1 MKKRWLFR
9 LFHRRVI
16 VAFMILLQIA
26 FLALLVTQW
35 AKTPWIGFAMW
46 VLSAAVIVHI
56 VLKRDKRIAIL
67 PWIVLCLAFPVFG
80 GLFYFTFHL
89 GASPRFIRR
98 GVKGLTG
105 HIELPPSPDTLANA
119 ERTHPE
125 HTRLLRYL
133 ACAEKYPV
141 YDRTE
146 VTYLPSGEAML
157 EALTEALSS
166 ARRYIFLEY
175 FIVEDGV
182 MWEQVHEIL
191 REKAAAGVKVRM
203 IYDDVGCFLRLPAD
217 FAKQMEQEGIECEV
231 FNPFRPLLTSLHN
244 HRDHR
249 KIAVIDGEIAFTG
262 GANLADEYI
271 NAVDRFGHWKD
282 AAVRLVGQGAQAFA
296 AIFME
301 NFCLCRGKAE
311 DATPYFS
318 HSTVTPTA
326 QGAFVQPYADSPLD
340 ESAVGEGVYLA
351 AISAARKSLYI
362 TTPYF
367 IVDDAMVNALVNAAK
382 SGVDVRIV
390 TPHIADKRLVHMA
403 TRSYYRELTAGGV
416 RIYEYSEGFIHS
428 KTLVADTSLSIV
440 GTTNFDYRS
449 LYYHFECGAVVY
461 DAKTAAALEE
471 DFARIL
477 SISREIGAQECRGG
491 ILRRLLGD
499 LLRIFSPLM

>member
-1 MKKRWLFR
+1 
-9 LFHRRVI
+9 
-16 VAFMILLQIA
+16 
-26 FLALLVTQW
+26 
-35 AKTPWIGFAMW
+35 
-46 VLSAAVIVHI
+46 
-56 VLKRDKRIAIL
+56 
-67 PWIVLCLAFPVFG
+67 
-80 GLFYFTFHL
+80 
-89 GASPRFIRR
+89 
-98 GVKGLTG
+98 
-105 HIELPPSPDTLANA
+105 
-119 ERTHPE
+119 
-125 HTRLLRYL
+125 
-133 ACAEKYPV
+133 
-141 YDRTE
+141 
-146 VTYLPSGEAML
+146 
-157 EALTEALSS
+157 
-166 ARRYIFLEY
+166 
-175 FIVEDGV
+175 
-182 MWEQVHEIL
+182 
-191 REKAAAGVKVRM
+191 
-203 IYDDVGCFLRLPAD
+203 
-217 FAKQMEQEGIECEV
+217 
-231 FNPFRPLLTSLHN
+231 
-244 HRDHR
+244 
-249 KIAVIDGEIAFTG
+249 
-262 GANLADEYI
+262 
-271 NAVDRFGHWKD
+271 
-282 AAVRLVGQGAQAFA
+282 
-296 AIFME
+296 
-301 NFCLCRGKAE
+301 
-311 DATPYFS
+311 
-318 HSTVTPTA
+318 VTPTA